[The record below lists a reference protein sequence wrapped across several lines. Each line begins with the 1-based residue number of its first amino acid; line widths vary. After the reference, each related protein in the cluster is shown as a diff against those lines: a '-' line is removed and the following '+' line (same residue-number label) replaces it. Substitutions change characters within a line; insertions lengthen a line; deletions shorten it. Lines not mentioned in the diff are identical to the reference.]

1 MIGSPR
7 HVPFPQPVA
16 TLALLVITA
25 CTTEPTGSVIVGPL
39 AVDARLPA
47 WSVALPSDVVITEVA
62 VQVLEPATL
71 AVRATALVP
80 FDRAKDTLVVAIPVE
95 LRQSVETLLVNI
107 GYFGST
113 GAPVFQGSGPVEVT
127 AGIPAQPAKIPVTY
141 VGPGQ
146 EVRSIGITPRQ
157 VGAAFSETVLFDVLG
172 SDSIFTPVPTF
183 YVGWETSSADVPID
197 AYGRLTAPARPLLA
211 KIRAHTPTAIGL
223 VRDSTELYVDVDG
236 FGLLPTSVSVQ
247 VARST
252 QLRLFDRN
260 RGGISLTV
268 NGVLDGTPQFGFVSV
283 DGDVLYV
290 APSVV
295 PFPETFPVC
304 ATSVVAPSST
314 ACTQVTVTP

>member
-1 MIGSPR
+1 MNGSPR
-7 HVPFPQPVA
+7 RVASLRPVTIL
-16 TLALLVITA
+16 TLLLSTA
-25 CTTEPTGSVIVGPL
+25 CSTEPTSSVIVGPL
-39 AVDARLPA
+39 AIDARLPA
-47 WSVALPSDVVITEVA
+47 WSMALPSDVVITEVA

-71 AVRATALVP
+71 AVRATTLAP
-80 FDRAKDTLVVAIPVE
+80 FNPAKDTLVIAMPVE

-113 GAPVFQGSGPVEVT
+113 GAPVFQGSAPVVVT
-127 AGIPAQPAKIPVTY
+127 AGIPAQPAKIPVSY

-157 VGAAFSETVLFDVLG
+157 VGAAFGETLLFDVLG

-183 YVGWETSSADVPID
+183 YVGWQTSAADLPID
-197 AYGRLTAPARPLLA
+197 AYGRLNAPSRPLLA
-211 KIRAHTPTAIGL
+211 MIRAHTPTAIGL
-223 VRDSTELYVDVDG
+223 VRDSTEFYVDADG
-236 FGLLPTSVSVQ
+236 FGMLPTSVSVQ

-268 NGVLDGTPQFGFVSV
+268 NGVLDGTPLFGFASV
-283 DGDVLYV
+283 DGDVFYV
-290 APSVV
+290 APSAV
-295 PFPETFPVC
+295 PSPATFPVC